1 MTRDN
6 ARSLLLELE
15 LAVITLASLDAAIIF
30 RTEQAH
36 DAWWAVKAALDR
48 LAPGQDYEHCRQ
60 TALFGNSGE

>member
-30 RTEQAH
+30 RTEEAYE
-36 DAWWAVKAALDR
+36 AWWAVKAALDK
-48 LAPGQDYEHCRQ
+48 LAPGQDYEHCVQ